1 MIYLTQ
7 LVYIHE
13 GEEETFH
20 AFEMKALPIIERYN
34 GKLLLRIRPDKSSV
48 IEKNIDSPYEIHLVQ
63 FQSEDDFVQFTQDGE
78 RKAFLHLKEKS
89 VKSVWLM
96 KGEKL

>member
-1 MIYLTQ
+1 MIYVTQ

-34 GKLLLRIRPDKSSV
+34 GKLLLRLRPDEGSV
-48 IEKNIDSPYEIHLVQ
+48 IEKNIDTPHEIHIVQ
-63 FQSEDDFVQFTQDGE
+63 FQSENDFIRFTQDGE
-78 RKAFLHLKEKS
+78 RNTFLHLKKKS
-89 VKSVWLM
+89 VKTVWLM